1 VTATKHW
8 RQLRVIDPEARTN
21 LHSTIIA
28 SVFNRQSKIGNPMN
42 PTQIGD
48 FAIIEKLGSG
58 GMGSVYL
65 GRHVTS
71 GQVVAVKVLPASL
84 AREEGFAERFAREV
98 EAMRKLKNRHI
109 VQLYESGQ
117 DGDTS
122 YYAMEYVS
130 GETLMSI
137 LRREKRLPWRQAVD
151 IAIQICSALKAAHDA
166 GVIHR
171 DLKPSNLLIAVDGTV
186 KLTDFGV
193 AQLFATQRLTVTG
206 GVVGTAEFM
215 SPEQAEGKRATK
227 QSDLYSLGAV
237 LYAMVA
243 GHTPFSGQTAVEVM
257 QKHRFGRFDRPRM
270 FVPEIPTWLD
280 DVICQLLEKDPGRRF
295 PDAFVLARRLQQVV
309 SKVDY
314 IEDRTTADGGIVV
327 HLSDETDS
335 PTQVAGGAQGPS
347 TGPGP
352 ATAMKHLVRSQLESD
367 QQQSVVGAFFN
378 QTWVLVTLLV
388 LLVIGGFWWFRGKG
402 TADGDDGLGDVAT
415 ANTEAGRLLSL
426 ARRRIKEDDL
436 AAAEQIAFHLRTL
449 IADDPS
455 RAELLSQTN
464 RLLERISA
472 RRDRQREAT
481 VDWLRERLNHASKLN
496 DDGRVADANA
506 IWRAIVD
513 LYADRS
519 DAADAVRQ
527 AREALRDSTK
537 PLETSA
543 KEN

>member
-1 VTATKHW
+1 
-8 RQLRVIDPEARTN
+8 
-21 LHSTIIA
+21 
-28 SVFNRQSKIGNPMN
+28 MN